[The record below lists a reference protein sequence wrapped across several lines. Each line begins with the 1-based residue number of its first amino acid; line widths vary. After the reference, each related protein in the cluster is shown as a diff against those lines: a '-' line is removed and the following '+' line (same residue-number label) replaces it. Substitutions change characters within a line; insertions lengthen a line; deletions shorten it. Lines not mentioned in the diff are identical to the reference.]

1 MNMADDTTTRIN
13 DELNED
19 KILILN
25 GIERLEYFSNTS
37 VDNNSPLSQRKTGL
51 MDYFSKL
58 LN

>member
-1 MNMADDTTTRIN
+1 MSDDTTTQFSE
-13 DELNED
+13 ELNED

-25 GIERLEYFSNTS
+25 GLERLKYFSNTS
-37 VDNNSPLSQRKTGL
+37 PDYSSPLSQRKNGL